1 MGLVESVICLSS
13 PSKLPSEKQ
22 YLSTLSWPL
31 YLIERGQRPV
41 KQPAFLNLRD
51 ISNKSLVTGLE
62 NLMEDN
68 PVGFPILI
76 AKSATLPRHPTFRV
90 YPQTSMSSD
99 EHAE

>member
-1 MGLVESVICLSS
+1 MLFVSH
-13 PSKLPSEKQ
+13 PLPSS
-22 YLSTLSWPL
+22 LLRSNISVPFHGPL

-51 ISNKSLVTGLE
+51 ISNKGLVTSLE